1 MMQNASLIET
11 PSIRISQLKT
21 LSLSNIKGMSDYGVI
36 LIVKAL
42 CTNESLEELDLYGC
56 KMTSLSFE
64 ALMILVKDVNLTL
77 HKLNV
82 ELYQT
87 VEDLVRVATPQ
98 GPPSGKKEV

>member
-1 MMQNASLIET
+1 MMQTSSIIET
-11 PSIRISQLKT
+11 ATVRMSQLKT
-21 LSLSNIKGMSDYGVI
+21 LSLSNVKGMSDYGVI

-42 CTNESLEELDLYGC
+42 CSNESLEELDLYGC
-56 KMTSLSFE
+56 KMSSLSFE

-87 VEDLVRVATPQ
+87 VEDVAPVANPQ
-98 GPPSGKKEV
+98 SPTGKKEV

>member
-1 MMQNASLIET
+1 M
-11 PSIRISQLKT
+11 SQLKT
-21 LSLSNIKGMSDYGVI
+21 LSLSNVKGMSDYGVI

-42 CTNESLEELDLYGC
+42 CSNESLEELDLYGC
-56 KMTSLSFE
+56 KMSSLSFE

-87 VEDLVRVATPQ
+87 VDDVAPVANPQ
-98 GPPSGKKEV
+98 SPTGKKEV